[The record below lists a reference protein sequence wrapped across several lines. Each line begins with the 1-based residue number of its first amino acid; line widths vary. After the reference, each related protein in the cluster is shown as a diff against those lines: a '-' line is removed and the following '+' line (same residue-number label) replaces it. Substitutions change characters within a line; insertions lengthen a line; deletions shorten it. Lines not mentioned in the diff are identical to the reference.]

1 MARLGEG
8 GGEGAH
14 GGKEGE
20 HLLAMVA
27 AVVRLLAQLCQQV
40 ADSRIRGAKPAVA
53 GVQLI
58 AEDEPQLHQTDS
70 PL

>member
-27 AVVRLLAQLCQQV
+27 AVVRLLAQLRHQV
-40 ADSRIRGAKPAVA
+40 ADPGIRRTKPAVA

-58 AEDEPQLHQTDS
+58 AEDEAQLHQTDS
-70 PL
+70 P